1 IGISRCI
8 IYGTICWLYLH
19 GIIPPGFGI
28 FFATTTIWAVQIQC
42 VLQIICNRVGVLLP
56 DDRSRLTLKLSV
68 AFFVLLINI
77 SVYCIWIPSKMGVDE
92 KFKQINVVWDRV
104 EKVIYLF
111 IDMALNAYFI
121 ISVKRR
127 LVAYGLRKY
136 DALVRYNTWIATVS
150 VSMDVFII
158 CMMSLKNDFVY
169 NQVHPVAY
177 MVKLNIEISMSDLIR
192 RVATSTGTAQLD
204 SQSTPDCG
212 GSASFDL
219 VANHSVR
226 RHSCRLRECQQQ
238 HHWYQR
244 AARHAVYGR
253 QRRALFHEPSGGADR
268 HGGRDGYDT
277 P

>member
-1 IGISRCI
+1 GISRCI

-212 GSASFDL
+212 GSASLDL
-219 VANHSVR
+219 VAYHFVR

-238 HHWYQR
+238 RHWYQR
-244 AARHAVYGR
+244 AARYAVDGR
-253 QRRALFHEPSGGADR
+253 QRRALFHEPGGGADR
-268 HGGRDGYDT
+268 HGGRDRYDT